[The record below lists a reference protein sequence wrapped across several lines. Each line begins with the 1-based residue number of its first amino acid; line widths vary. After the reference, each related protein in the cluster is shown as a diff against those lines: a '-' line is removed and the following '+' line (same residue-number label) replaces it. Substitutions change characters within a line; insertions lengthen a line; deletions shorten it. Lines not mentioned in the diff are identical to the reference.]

1 MYIYQRKM
9 LWGNVIMPSVHP
21 RRVARESV
29 LEALFANQF
38 SDDKPDLVLKRILDS
53 YPDGEKNLEFIELL
67 FYSVIENVQLADKM
81 ITSHLQN
88 WEFDRVAQIDRLLLR
103 MGICEIFFIEEIP
116 PKVSISE
123 MVEISKVYSTDESPG
138 FINGILDAVYKDYQ
152 KEDRN

>member
-1 MYIYQRKM
+1 M

-53 YPDGEKNLEFIELL
+53 DPDGEKNLEFIELL